1 MVKSLIKVC
10 CRFTAES
17 SSENYCKN
25 FGNFGKL
32 LARIKCLVFLT
43 HGRNTSVNELSF
55 SRGNKFILKVIR

>member
-1 MVKSLIKVC
+1 VKD
-10 CRFTAES
+10 
-17 SSENYCKN
+17 YCKN

-32 LARIKCLVFLT
+32 LARCSVSCFLT